1 MNKSSLIFI
10 FIFLIGM
17 IFTLFQ
23 YIPILDEDCFSYSKE
38 LAKKSNEPKS
48 SEDDGEG
55 DSEDEITFEFS
66 LNDLVK
72 ISCQIISSNKIYT
85 KNKIYNCLVED
96 IKSPPPKI

>member
-1 MNKSSLIFI
+1 MSKSRLIFI
-10 FIFLIGM
+10 FILLTGM

-23 YIPILDEDCFSYSKE
+23 YIPILDEEFFSYSKE
-38 LAKKSNEPKS
+38 LSKKSNEPES
-48 SEDDGEG
+48 SEDDGDG
-55 DSEDEITFEFS
+55 DSEDDITFEYS

-72 ISCQIISSNKIYT
+72 FSYHIISSNKIYT

>member
-1 MNKSSLIFI
+1 
-10 FIFLIGM
+10 M

-23 YIPILDEDCFSYSKE
+23 YIPILDDECLSYSKE
-38 LAKKSNEPKS
+38 LSKKSNEPKS
-48 SEDDGEG
+48 SEDDGDG
-55 DSEDEITFEFS
+55 DSEDDTTFEYS

-72 ISCQIISSNKIYT
+72 FSYHIISSNKIYT

>member
-1 MNKSSLIFI
+1 MNKSRLIFI
-10 FIFLIGM
+10 FIFLTGM

-23 YIPILDEDCFSYSKE
+23 YIPILDEGCISYSKE
-38 LAKKSNEPKS
+38 LSKKSNETNN
-48 SEDDGEG
+48 SEDDGDGE
-55 DSEDEITFEFS
+55 SEDDITFEFS

-72 ISCQIISSNKIYT
+72 VSCHIISSNKMYT

>member
-1 MNKSSLIFI
+1 MCKSRLIFI
-10 FIFLIGM
+10 FILLTGM

-23 YIPILDEDCFSYSKE
+23 YIPILDEGCNSYSKE
-38 LAKKSNEPKS
+38 LSKKSNEPKS
-48 SEDDGEG
+48 SEDDGDG
-55 DSEDEITFEFS
+55 DSEDDTTFEYS

-72 ISCQIISSNKIYT
+72 FSYHIISSNKIYT

>member
-1 MNKSSLIFI
+1 MCKSRLIFI
-10 FIFLIGM
+10 FILLTGM

-23 YIPILDEDCFSYSKE
+23 YIPILDEECFSYSKE
-38 LAKKSNEPKS
+38 LSKKSNEPKS
-48 SEDDGEG
+48 SEDDGDG
-55 DSEDEITFEFS
+55 DSEDDTTFEYS

-72 ISCQIISSNKIYT
+72 FSYHIISSNKIYT

>member
-1 MNKSSLIFI
+1 MESLHKLNGTYDEYVKEYVKANMKTDIYSAKEFI
-10 FIFLIGM
+10 NEFL
-17 IFTLFQ
+17 
-23 YIPILDEDCFSYSKE
+23 E
-38 LAKKSNEPKS
+38 LQNE
-48 SEDDGEG
+48 GA
-55 DSEDEITFEFS
+55 